1 MKDPTDITGL
11 HRGMFPVTL
20 HEAKKGDKIVYWIGQ
35 HCGGPHRIDAALACK
50 AGLCLLFCKRV
61 GDGLFAYC
69 AVKR

>member
-1 MKDPTDITGL
+1 MKDQIDITGL
-11 HRGMFPVTL
+11 HRGIFPVTL

-50 AGLCLLFCKRV
+50 AGMCLLFCKRIEKN
-61 GDGLFAYC
+61 LFAYL